1 MAGRQKRVVCLIIR
15 FGAIIEQALD
25 NFQPLF
31 LAILGFT
38 FGVIAAVA
46 RAHQRSKLPFVSPIN
61 PLNLFQVEVF
71 IHLFDDVLYTL
82 DMAVIGGKVQ
92 R

>member
-15 FGAIIEQALD
+15 FGAIIEQAL
-25 NFQPLF
+25 NNLQPLF
-31 LAILGFT
+31 LAIFGFT

-46 RAHQRSKLPFVSPIN
+46 CAHQRSELPFVSPIN
-61 PLNLFQVEVF
+61 PLYLFQLEVF

-82 DMAVIGGKVQ
+82 NMAVIGGKVQ